1 MQSAPTG
8 VAIPVQEHFAIAICK
23 IATMPT
29 SIDNFLDLSAP
40 GVRALQPYLPGKPVV
55 ELERE
60 YGISNAIKL
69 ASNENP
75 YGPGPLALAAASAA
89 IEGLGR
95 YPDGSG
101 YQLAERLARK
111 HQLDQAC
118 ITLGNG
124 SNDVLDIIARVFLT
138 AEHEAVFSQY
148 AFAVYPIVVQA
159 AGATACVAPAHE
171 GSHGPAYGH
180 DLAAMLERVGPA
192 TRLVFIANPN
202 NPTGTWLGSDELD
215 SFISAVPAHVMVVVD
230 EAYFEYVEEE
240 NYPDTSAWLAR
251 FPNLIVTRT
260 FSKAYGLA
268 GLRIGY
274 ALSHPDVAGLL
285 NRVRQPFNVN
295 SVAQAA
301 AVAALDDDDYLQ
313 LCIRRN
319 REGMARLVAGF
330 EALGLAC
337 IESAGNFV
345 AVDSGRSGADVYEAL
360 LQQGVIVRP
369 VANYGMPGHLR
380 VTIGRADENARF
392 LHALEQVLRD

>member
-1 MQSAPTG
+1 MS
-8 VAIPVQEHFAIAICK
+8 
-23 IATMPT
+23 T
-29 SIDNFLDLSAP
+29 SINSFLGLAAP
-40 GVRALQPYLPGKPVV
+40 GVRALQPYQPGKPVE

-60 YGISNAIKL
+60 YGTSNAIKL

-75 YGPGPLALAAASAA
+75 YGPGPLAIAAASAA
-89 IEGLGR
+89 IKGLSR

-111 HQLDQAC
+111 HQLDPTC

-138 AEHEAVFSQY
+138 PEHESVFSQH
-148 AFAVYPIVVQA
+148 AFAVYPIAVQA
-159 AGATACVAPAHE
+159 VGATACVAPAHE

-180 DLAAMLERVGPA
+180 DLAAMLERVGPV

-202 NPTGTWLGSDELD
+202 NPTGTWLGSAELE
-215 SFISAVPAHVMVVVD
+215 SFISALPAHVMVVVD
-230 EAYFEYVEEE
+230 EAYFEYVEEAD
-240 NYPDTSAWLAR
+240 YPDTSTWLAR

-301 AVAALDDDDYLQ
+301 ALAALDDDDHLQ
-313 LCIRRN
+313 QCIRRN
-319 REGMARLVAGF
+319 REGMAQLVSGF
-330 EALGLAC
+330 EALGLSC
-337 IESAGNFV
+337 IKSAGNFV
-345 AVDSGRSGADVYEAL
+345 CVDTGSSGADVYASL
-360 LQQGVIVRP
+360 LRKGVIVRP
-369 VANYGMPGHLR
+369 VANYGLPGHLR
-380 VTIGRADENARF
+380 VTVGRADENARF
-392 LHALEQVLRD
+392 LHALEQVLHD